1 MVITGFSILAVF
13 FLGYT
18 LQLVAAFF
26 DLVLFAG
33 YLASS
38 ILLRHNYHSHA
49 RRDTLRNALIS
60 IRVAHG
66 ENGRPARTTGLVKLL
81 VALCVIQT

>member
-1 MVITGFSILAVF
+1 VISGFSILAVF

-26 DLVLFAG
+26 DLALFAG

-38 ILLRHNYHSHA
+38 ILLRHNYHSHS
-49 RRDTLRNALIS
+49 RRDTLRNALIAV
-60 IRVAHG
+60 RLAHG
-66 ENGRPARTTGLVKLL
+66 DSGRPVRTTGLVKLL